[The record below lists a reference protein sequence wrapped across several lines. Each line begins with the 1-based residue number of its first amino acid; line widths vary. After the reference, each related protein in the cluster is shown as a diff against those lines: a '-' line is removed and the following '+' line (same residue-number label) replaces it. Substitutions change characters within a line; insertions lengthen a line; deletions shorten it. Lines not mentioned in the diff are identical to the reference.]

1 MASWLLLA
9 AIFGAA
15 HAQSN
20 RNDGPRFVSRGHSF
34 RTVVG
39 DTLLLP
45 CQVQNLGSL
54 VLLWR
59 RGPAVLTAASLMVT
73 RDERFRLVDGYNL
86 QITDVGPQ
94 DAGDYVCQISDR
106 VARDQ
111 VHTVEVLVPPSV
123 RALPAFSENKGK
135 PT

>member
-1 MASWLLLA
+1 MLENGSLD
-9 AIFGAA
+9 
-15 HAQSN
+15 
-20 RNDGPRFVSRGHSF
+20 DGPRFLSRGHSF

-73 RDERFRLVDGYNL
+73 RDDRFRLVDGYNL

-94 DAGDYVCQISDR
+94 
-106 VARDQ
+106 
-111 VHTVEVLVPPSV
+111 
-123 RALPAFSENKGK
+123 
-135 PT
+135 